1 MVISSK
7 KKPWLCFF
15 ILVFLV
21 LLDQFTKRLVLN
33 EIGLNNT
40 KEFLPGILNLTVVQ
54 NTGGAFSIFKEYPIF
69 FKIVGVINILI
80 FSYLAFC
87 PTVKFNAITKLGCT
101 FILSGTM
108 GNLIDRF
115 TTLGV
120 IDFLDLCFINFA
132 VFNLA
137 DVFIDVGV
145 VLILIGWLLS
155 NKKH

>member
-1 MVISSK
+1 MNSLRKNVLICFLLFIS
-7 KKPWLCFF
+7 
-15 ILVFLV
+15 LV
-21 LLDQFTKRLVLN
+21 LLDQLTKRLAIN
-33 EIGLNNT
+33 GIGLNNT

-69 FKIVGVINILI
+69 FKVIGIINVFI
-80 FSYLAFC
+80 FSYLALC
-87 PTVKFNAITKLGCT
+87 PTVKSNLTTKIGCT
-101 FILSGTM
+101 FILGGTT

-115 TTLGV
+115 ISSGV
-120 IDFLDLCFINFA
+120 IDFLDLYTINFA

-145 VLILIGWLLS
+145 VLILIGWYLS